1 MADAIAPRGISLDHM
16 KLLTNFANTIEAR
29 QYEKQVTVTK
39 MVLSFDTV
47 NGFSI
52 ELEETPNTPPAAP

>member
-1 MADAIAPRGISLDHM
+1 MAEVIAPRGISLDHM

-29 QYEKQVTVTK
+29 QYEKNVTVTK

-47 NGFSI
+47 NGFSV
-52 ELEETPNTPPAAP
+52 ELEETPKVVPEG